1 MVTLI
6 VPGGVQRECE
16 RKAFV
21 SKQCRRVVVVIFEDA
36 DDVCRCRA
44 KALQKVFSAA
54 CLQLNGE
61 TVERVCAVP

>member
-6 VPGGVQRECE
+6 VPGGVQGGCE

-21 SKQCRRVVVVIFEDA
+21 NKQCRCVVVVIFEDA

-54 CLQLNGE
+54 CLRLNGE
-61 TVERVCAVP
+61 TVERACVVP

>member
-1 MVTLI
+1 MVTLV

-21 SKQCRRVVVVIFEDA
+21 SKQCRRVVVIFEDA

-61 TVERVCAVP
+61 TEEWVCAVP